1 MTMTAKLLPHKAVRE
16 MHAREFRAGSW
27 PAIDKT
33 GVAPIGSRENAP
45 KAGVDPRV
53 SLANS
58 FPDNRMRV
66 DEAGKTKSILP
77 NGLACNEL
85 QGVDGR
91 LGDQEPCQRRE
102 RLIAYPTFLRWCKFN
117 LVGGIGIL
125 VQVVAL
131 FFLRGVMHFNYLFAT
146 AIAVEAAVMH
156 NFVWHEQFTWADRVR
171 GAPRQASWAKAPNI
185 LSSLFVALKRCAT
198 QGLRRP
204 KKPCGSRELSGPNWL
219 SEASRLYG
227 PSFRRLLRFNLS
239 NGAVSILGNLA
250 LMRVMV
256 GQGHMNYLLANG
268 IAIALCSVAN
278 FLVSEEW
285 VFARE

>member
-1 MTMTAKLLPHKAVRE
+1 MTANSFLHKAVRE
-16 MHAREFRAGSW
+16 MRAREFLAGSW

-33 GVAPIGSRENAP
+33 GVAPSGSREDAP
-45 KAGVDPRV
+45 KAGGDPRV

-58 FPDNRMRV
+58 HLDNRMRV
-66 DEAGKTKSILP
+66 EQVGKTKAIPP
-77 NGLACNEL
+77 NALACNEL
-85 QGVDGR
+85 RGIESLKSGER
-91 LGDQEPCQRRE
+91 SCEKRE
-102 RLIAYPTFLRWCKFN
+102 RLIAYPTLLRWCKFN

-156 NFVWHEQFTWADRVR
+156 NFVWHEQFTWADRVS
-171 GAPRQASWAKAPNI
+171 GAPRQASGAEAQGI
-185 LSSLFVALKRCAT
+185 SRRLFAALKSCAT
-198 QGLRRP
+198 QRFSRP
-204 KKPCGSRELSGPNWL
+204 GKPCGSRELSGPNWL

-227 PSFRRLLRFNLS
+227 PSLRRLLRFNLS